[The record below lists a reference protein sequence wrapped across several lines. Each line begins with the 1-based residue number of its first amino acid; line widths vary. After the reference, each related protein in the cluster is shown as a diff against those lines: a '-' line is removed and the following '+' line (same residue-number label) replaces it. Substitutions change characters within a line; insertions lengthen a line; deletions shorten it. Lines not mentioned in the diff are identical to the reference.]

1 MFKNLSETVKALN
14 ADVNNVANCEKAKK
28 LRRKLVGIGLPMAI
42 CGFVGVIA
50 CFASFAITAVNSMNS
65 MSFSIPTGIVIPFI
79 LFIPCGLVGGI
90 GLNIASIGFKI
101 VITGY
106 TTNLVN
112 ETVGNN
118 CPKCGETIELESSF
132 CPKCGE
138 RLKKQCEACNHV
150 NGYKNDYCENCG
162 KKL

>member
-14 ADVNNVANCEKAKK
+14 ADVKTVANCEKAKK
-28 LRRKLVGIGLPMAI
+28 LRRKLLGIGLPMAI
-42 CGFVGVIA
+42 CGFVGAIA
-50 CFASFAITAVNSMNS
+50 CFAAFAITAVNRMNS

-79 LFIPCGLVGGI
+79 LFIPCALVGGI